1 MDFIDGFI
9 NVLII
14 YDDKN
19 KSVYKLRLKYNS
31 DIKTIELVDC
41 KKIISFDFRTKLESI
56 YLDTEKRKILI
67 AYENKYLI

>member
-31 DIKTIELVDC
+31 DIKTIELVDW